1 MVLVCAALG
10 GVLVTSLGG
19 CSGLGMIEPP
29 PRVVSQPPSEIA
41 LQKSLKS
48 VARLVKWPGMAE
60 ASPVRQAH
68 PLAPADWMLCV
79 QSRRAISRGSTR
91 VFFNGDN
98 MVHYR
103 IAVEVDECGRT
114 PYAPVPASS
123 CVGAAAARGSRSRD
137 IDRRPRHG
145 A

>member
-1 MVLVCAALG
+1 MRGRCFRVLCAALG
-10 GVLVTSLGG
+10 GVLATSLGG
-19 CSGLGMIEPP
+19 CSGIGMIEPP
-29 PRVVSQPPSEIA
+29 PRVISLPPSDVA
-41 LQKSLKS
+41 LQKNLK
-48 VARLVKWPGMAE
+48 VFATTVKWAGMPE

-79 QSRRAISRGSTR
+79 QSARRDLSPVYA

-114 PYAPVPASS
+114 PYAPVPAYEPPPP
-123 CVGAAAARGSRSRD
+123 VVETIRAKRLR
-137 IDRRPRHG
+137 
-145 A
+145 

>member
-1 MVLVCAALG
+1 MCGRRFLVLCGAALG
-10 GVLVTSLGG
+10 GVLATSLGG

-29 PRVVSQPPSEIA
+29 PRVVSNPPSEPA
-41 LQKSLKS
+41 LQKNLKTIAD
-48 VARLVKWPGMAE
+48 VVKWPGMPE

-79 QSRRAISRGSTR
+79 QSPARDLSPVYA
-91 VFFNGDN
+91 VFFTGNC

-114 PYAPVPASS
+114 PYAPVPAY
-123 CVGAAAARGSRSRD
+123 VEPLPPPLPAQPLRG
-137 IDRRPRHG
+137 RR
-145 A
+145 

>member
-1 MVLVCAALG
+1 MVLCGAALG
-10 GVLVTSLGG
+10 GVLATSLGG

-29 PRVVSQPPSEIA
+29 PRVVSQPPSDPA

-48 VARLVKWPGMAE
+48 IADTVKWPGMPE

-79 QSRRAISRGSTR
+79 QSPARDLSPFYA
-91 VFFNGDN
+91 VFFNGN
-98 MVHYR
+98 NLVHYR

-114 PYAPVPASS
+114 PYAPVPAY
-123 CVGAAAARGSRSRD
+123 VEPAPPLETLRAKRLR
-137 IDRRPRHG
+137 
-145 A
+145 